1 MSPHNYA
8 PLAGFVDLLLD
19 AICVVDQ
26 EGRYLYVSAA
36 YERIFGYRPDEVV
49 GRPMIELVA
58 PEDRESTL
66 LAAKQIMSGNPN
78 LHFENRYI
86 RKDGQIVHIIWPA
99 RWSEEDQVRIA
110 IAHDITRR
118 KQAEAR
124 QALLYSISEAAHGA
138 DNLLDLFRQIHLI
151 IGIMLPAH
159 RFAVALRD
167 EKSGHLNF
175 PYHADQFGQAQTG
188 ELPSVEAFA
197 QEVVANGQPLLHA
210 SANLVPAS
218 GQTGQLGDWLG
229 VPLYSQHGIAG
240 ALILK
245 ELGGG
250 RHYTDADKEL
260 MQFVSTQVAT
270 AVERKQLYRRL
281 QHMAQYDELTGLA
294 NRALLQDRLKTTL
307 ARARREHGRMS
318 LLYLDLNGF
327 KQVNDT
333 FGHATGDLLLQEV
346 ARRLVTC
353 VRESDT
359 VARIGGDEFV
369 VLLEHIDLPEHALK
383 VAQKIRE
390 TLGEPLLVDG
400 ARLNMLPSIGIA
412 HYPDHGEDGMQLLK
426 HADASMYRE
435 KSRRPPDCPLQMTCA
450 TPPDGCPQ

>member
-1 MSPHNYA
+1 MAPHKYA
-8 PLAGFVDLLLD
+8 PLASFVDLLLD

-26 EGRYLYVSAA
+26 DGRYIYVSAA
-36 YERIFGYRPDEVV
+36 YERIFGYRPEEII
-49 GRPMIELVA
+49 GKPMIDLVA

-66 LAAKQIMSGNPN
+66 RAAEQIMSGNPS

-86 RKDGQIVHIIWPA
+86 RKDGQIVHIMWSA

-138 DNLLDLFRQIHLI
+138 DDLLDLFRQIHLI

-167 EKSGHLNF
+167 ETEGRLSF
-175 PYHADQFGQAQTG
+175 PYHADQFGQEQPG
-188 ELPSVEAFA
+188 ELPAVESFA
-197 QEVVANGQPLLHA
+197 QEVVATGQPLLRA
-210 SANLVPAS
+210 SENLAS
-218 GQTGQLGDWLG
+218 TSEQTGQIGDWLG
-229 VPLYSQHGIAG
+229 VPLNSQNGIAG

-294 NRALLQDRLKTTL
+294 NRALLQDRLKTAL
-307 ARARREHGRMS
+307 ARAKREQGRVS

-333 FGHATGDLLLQEV
+333 FGHAVGDLLLLEV
-346 ARRLVTC
+346 ARRLTQC

-369 VLLEHIDLPEHALK
+369 VLLENVDLPAHAEM
-383 VAQKIRE
+383 VAKKIRA
-390 TLGEPLLVDG
+390 TLCEPLLIDEV
-400 ARLNMLPSIGIA
+400 RLDMQPSIGTA
-412 HYPDHGEDGMQLLK
+412 HYPDHGEDGAQLLK
-426 HADASMYRE
+426 HADAGMYQE
-435 KSRRPPDCPLQMTCA
+435 KNLSRAGQRRQLA
-450 TPPDGCPQ
+450 

>member
-1 MSPHNYA
+1 MAPHKYA
-8 PLAGFVDLLLD
+8 PLASFVDLLLD

-26 EGRYLYVSAA
+26 EGHYIYVSAA

-49 GRPMIELVA
+49 GKPMIELVA

-66 LAAKQIMSGNPN
+66 RAAEQIMSGNPS

-86 RKDGQIVHIIWPA
+86 RKDGQIVHIMWSA

-124 QALLYSISEAAHGA
+124 QALLYSISEAAHGV
-138 DNLLDLFRQIHLI
+138 DDLLDLFRQIHLI

-167 EKSGHLNF
+167 ETDGRLSF
-175 PYHADQFGQAQTG
+175 PYHADQFGQEQPA
-188 ELPSVEAFA
+188 ELPAVEAFA
-197 QEVVANGQPLLHA
+197 QEVVAIGQPLLRA
-210 SANLVPAS
+210 SAHLAS
-218 GQTGQLGDWLG
+218 TPEQTGEFGDWLG
-229 VPLYSQHGIAG
+229 VPLTSLNGVVG

-270 AVERKQLYRRL
+270 AVERKQLYSRL

-294 NRALLQDRLKTTL
+294 NRALLQDRLKTAM
-307 ARARREHGRMS
+307 ARARRERGRVS
-318 LLYLDLNGF
+318 VLYLDLNEF

-333 FGHATGDLLLQEV
+333 FGHAVGDLLLQEV
-346 ARRLVTC
+346 ARRLTQC
-353 VRESDT
+353 VRASDT

-369 VLLEHIDLPEHALK
+369 VLLEQVDLPEYAQI
-383 VAQKIRE
+383 VAKKIRAI
-390 TLGEPLLVDG
+390 LSDPLVIDG
-400 ARLNMLPSIGIA
+400 ARLAMLPSIGTA
-412 HYPDHGEDGMQLLK
+412 HYPDHGEDGAQLLK
-426 HADASMYRE
+426 HADAGMYQE
-435 KSRRPPDCPLQMTCA
+435 KSMSRAAQTRQVAPVGHRDA
-450 TPPDGCPQ
+450 SGR

>member
-19 AICVVDQ
+19 AICVVDR

-49 GRPMIELVA
+49 GKPMIDLVA

-66 LAAKQIMSGNPN
+66 LAARQIMSGDLG

-86 RKDGQIVHIIWPA
+86 RKDGQIVHIMWSA

-138 DNLLDLFRQIHLI
+138 DDLLDLFRQIHLI

-175 PYHADQFGQAQTG
+175 PYHADQFGQEQTA
-188 ELPSVEAFA
+188 ELPAVEAFA
-197 QEVVANGQPLLHA
+197 QEVVANGQPLLCA
-210 SANLVPAS
+210 SENVVAAS

-229 VPLYSQHGIAG
+229 VTLYSQHGIAG

-260 MQFVSTQVAT
+260 MQFVSTD
-270 AVERKQLYRRL
+270 RK
-281 QHMAQYDELTGLA
+281 
-294 NRALLQDRLKTTL
+294 
-307 ARARREHGRMS
+307 S
-318 LLYLDLNGF
+318 
-327 KQVNDT
+327 
-333 FGHATGDLLLQEV
+333 
-346 ARRLVTC
+346 
-353 VRESDT
+353 
-359 VARIGGDEFV
+359 V
-369 VLLEHIDLPEHALK
+369 V
-383 VAQKIRE
+383 
-390 TLGEPLLVDG
+390 
-400 ARLNMLPSIGIA
+400 
-412 HYPDHGEDGMQLLK
+412 
-426 HADASMYRE
+426 
-435 KSRRPPDCPLQMTCA
+435 
-450 TPPDGCPQ
+450 

>member
-19 AICVVDQ
+19 AICVVDR

-49 GRPMIELVA
+49 GKPVIDLVA

-66 LAAKQIMSGNPN
+66 LAARQIMSGDLG

-86 RKDGQIVHIIWPA
+86 RKDGQIVHIMWSA

-138 DNLLDLFRQIHLI
+138 DDLLDLFRQIHLI

-167 EKSGHLNF
+167 EKSGQLNF
-175 PYHADQFGQAQTG
+175 PYHADQFGQEQAA
-188 ELPSVEAFA
+188 ELPAVEAFA
-197 QEVVANGQPLLHA
+197 QEVVANGQPLLRA
-210 SANLVPAS
+210 SANLVPVS
-218 GQTGQLGDWLG
+218 GQTGQIGDWLG
-229 VPLYSQHGIAG
+229 VPLSSQHSIAG

-281 QHMAQYDELTGLA
+281 QHMAQYDDLTGLA
-294 NRALLQDRLKTTL
+294 NRALLQDRLKTAL
-307 ARARREHGRMS
+307 ARAKREQGRVS

-333 FGHATGDLLLQEV
+333 YGHAVGDLLLQEV
-346 ARRLVTC
+346 ARRLTQC
-353 VRESDT
+353 VRASDT

-369 VLLEHIDLPEHALK
+369 VLLENLDLPEHAEL
-383 VAQKIRE
+383 VAQKIRAA
-390 TLGEPLLVDG
+390 LCEPLLIDQ
-400 ARLNMLPSIGIA
+400 ARLDMLPSIGTA
-412 HYPDHGEDGMQLLK
+412 HYPDHGEDSALLLK
-426 HADASMYRE
+426 HADAGMYQE
-435 KSRRPPDCPLQMTCA
+435 KSLSRASQRRQGAPVEHTDSS
-450 TPPDGCPQ
+450 GR